1 MQTKTSYSLKSSL
14 KKPTKNTYRTTF
26 VFLAILACLIFFLNT
41 QFSPSKRLEKLIDD
55 EKVWQEVKDLPLNID
70 NFDKLFA
77 EIEGI
82 KSNERKGNPC
92 DQYVLLASLSGWYFC
107 EHSGKIFLQAGETW
121 KIGKTCL
128 DEKIRYGG
136 SIPDK
141 RLRFKSEFSG
151 TAEQCLI
158 VEKIKL
164 YAYFLSPEN
173 QKREIPLILPP
184 GNKIF
189 R

>member
-1 MQTKTSYSLKSSL
+1 
-14 KKPTKNTYRTTF
+14 
-26 VFLAILACLIFFLNT
+26 
-41 QFSPSKRLEKLIDD
+41 LEKLIDD
-55 EKVWQEVKDLPLNID
+55 EKVWQEVKDLPLNVD

-107 EHSGKIFLQAGETW
+107 EHSGKIFLQTGETW

-128 DEKIRYGG
+128 EERIRYSEGL
-136 SIPDK
+136 PDD
-141 RLRFKSEFSG
+141 RLFYFPQFKG

-164 YAYFLSPEN
+164 YAYKGSIEN
-173 QKREIPLILPP
+173 QKCEIPLILPP